1 MRRIFVSES
10 QLEMLKQHLNENN
23 NYFVDTLIE
32 QAIKDLSEE
41 YKCAEQMAST
51 MLYNGGYKIY
61 ATVDTEIQTLLEET
75 YKNKDKYF
83 GEYKKVDGEKEY
95 VQSAMTI
102 MDYEGHIVGI
112 VGGSG
117 VKTDNRGLNR
127 ATMSYRQPGST
138 IKPLAAY
145 ALALQKNI
153 IHYSQIVDDNPLDNY
168 YPDKTPGPKNWYD
181 KYRGN
186 VTIATFISKSSFSL
200 MKAST

>member
-1 MRRIFVSES
+1 M
-10 QLEMLKQHLNENN
+10 
-23 NYFVDTLIE
+23 
-32 QAIKDLSEE
+32 
-41 YKCAEQMAST
+41 
-51 MLYNGGYKIY
+51 
-61 ATVDTEIQTLLEET
+61 TV
-75 YKNKDKYF
+75 
-83 GEYKKVDGEKEY
+83 
-95 VQSAMTI
+95 

-186 VTIATFISKSSFSL
+186 VTIAKALEVSMNTIPAKLVKQMGVQNSYYFVANTLGLDRLDATILDLITQQLFLFYGVVRFKSKKSQNP
-200 MKAST
+200 KADIRICGQGLN